1 MPMHIHFVDPYK
13 SVDSPVHRL
22 APRVK
27 LLIALAFI
35 VATALMPTGAWPVYV
50 LLLSATLSV
59 AVLSELRLSF
69 LLKRSALAL
78 PFALAAVTVI
88 FTTPGA
94 AWFQASLG
102 PWLITATGPG
112 VVRFLSIV
120 IKSWLSVQAAIL
132 LSATT
137 SFPDLLVAM
146 RAVHIPRLLV
156 AIFAMMWR
164 YLFVLSD
171 EALRL
176 MRARDA
182 RSASDGAIDGAHR
195 RSGGSLAWRGKVT
208 GGMAGSLFV
217 RSLERGERI
226 HAAMTARGYDGEV
239 RTLSDRE

>member
-1 MPMHIHFVDPYK
+1 MHVHFVDPYQPA
-13 SVDSPVHRL
+13 DSPVHRL
-22 APRVK
+22 APRAK
-27 LLIALAFI
+27 LLTALGFI
-35 VATALMPTGAWPVYV
+35 VVTALLPSGFWPVYL
-50 LLLSATLSV
+50 LLLSLTISASILS
-59 AVLSELRLSF
+59 SLRLSF
-69 LLKRSALAL
+69 LMKRSAVAL

-88 FTTPGA
+88 FTTPGT
-94 AWFQASLG
+94 AWLETSLG
-102 PWLITATGPG
+102 PWPITVTGPG

-120 IKSWLSVQAAIL
+120 VKSWLSVQAAIL

-156 AIFAMMWR
+156 AVFAMMWR

-176 MRARDA
+176 MRAREA
-182 RSASDGAIDGAHR
+182 RSGSNGLHR

-226 HAAMTARGYDGEV
+226 HAAMTARGYDGEI
-239 RTLSDRE
+239 RTLSPKE

>member
-1 MPMHIHFVDPYK
+1 MHIHFVDPYQPRE
-13 SVDSPVHRL
+13 SPIHRL
-22 APRVK
+22 APRLK
-27 LLIALAFI
+27 FLATVGFI
-35 VATALMPTGAWPVYV
+35 VATALMPNGAWPIYI
-50 LLLSATLSV
+50 LLLSLTVSV
-59 AVLSELRLSF
+59 AVLSELRLRF
-69 LLKRSALAL
+69 LMKRAAVAL

-88 FTTPGA
+88 FTTPGP
-94 AWFQASLG
+94 AWFQTSAG
-102 PWLITATGPG
+102 PSLITATGPG

-146 RAVHIPRLLV
+146 RSVHVPRLLV
-156 AIFAMMWR
+156 AIFGMMWR

-176 MRARDA
+176 MRAREA
-182 RSASDGAIDGAHR
+182 RSASDGLHGH
-195 RSGGSLAWRGKVT
+195 SGRSLAWRGKVT
-208 GGMAGSLFV
+208 GGMVGSLFV

-239 RTLSDRE
+239 RTLSDGE

>member
-1 MPMHIHFVDPYK
+1 MHINFDDPYEPR
-13 SVDSPVHRL
+13 DSSIHRL
-22 APRVK
+22 APRAK
-27 LLIALAFI
+27 FLAALAFI
-35 VATALMPTGAWPVYV
+35 VFTALMPTGAWPVYL
-50 LLLSATLSV
+50 LLLSVTVSV
-59 AVLSELRLSF
+59 AILSELRVSF
-69 LLKRSALAL
+69 LMKRSAVAL

-88 FTTPGA
+88 FTTPGT
-94 AWFQASLG
+94 AWFQMPWG

-120 IKSWLSVQAAIL
+120 IKSWLAVQAAIL

-164 YLFVLSD
+164 YLFVLSN

-176 MRARDA
+176 MRAREA
-182 RSASDGAIDGAHR
+182 RSASDDLHGR
-195 RSGGSLAWRGKVT
+195 PGGSLMWRGKVT
-208 GGMAGSLFV
+208 GGMVGSLFV

-239 RTLSDRE
+239 RTLAYKE

>member
-1 MPMHIHFVDPYK
+1 MHINFVDPYQP
-13 SVDSPVHRL
+13 SGSAVHRL
-22 APRVK
+22 APPVK
-27 LLIALAFI
+27 FVTALAFI
-35 VATALMPTGAWPVYV
+35 VATALMPTGAWPVYL
-50 LLLSATLSV
+50 LLLSLTVSV
-59 AVLSELRLSF
+59 AVLSEIRLSF
-69 LLKRSALAL
+69 LMKRSALAL

-94 AWFQASLG
+94 AWFQTPLG
-102 PWLITATGPG
+102 PWLITVTGPG

-146 RAVHIPRLLV
+146 RAIHIPRLLV
-156 AIFAMMWR
+156 AILAMMWR
-164 YLFVLSD
+164 YLLVLSD

-176 MRARDA
+176 MRARES
-182 RSASDGAIDGAHR
+182 RSASDDLRGR
-195 RSGGSLAWRGKVT
+195 PGGSLAWRGKVT

-239 RTLSDRE
+239 RTISHRE

>member
-1 MPMHIHFVDPYK
+1 MHIHFVDPYRAN
-13 SVDSPVHRL
+13 DSPIHRL

-27 LLIALAFI
+27 FVTALAFI

-50 LLLSATLSV
+50 LLLSLTLSA

-69 LLKRSALAL
+69 LMKRSALAL
-78 PFALAAVTVI
+78 PFALAAVTVV
-88 FTTPGA
+88 FTTPGTA
-94 AWFQASLG
+94 LFQLPLG

-112 VVRFLSIV
+112 VTRFLSIV

-156 AIFAMMWR
+156 AILAMMWR

-176 MRARDA
+176 MRARES
-182 RSASDGAIDGAHR
+182 RSASDGLHGR
-195 RSGGSLAWRGKVT
+195 PGGSLAWRGKVT

-226 HAAMTARGYDGEV
+226 HAAMNARGYNGEV
-239 RTLSDRE
+239 RTLSPKE

>member
-1 MPMHIHFVDPYK
+1 MHINFVDPYK
-13 SVDSPVHRL
+13 PSDSPIHRL

-27 LLIALAFI
+27 FLTALVFI
-35 VATALMPTGAWPVYV
+35 VATALMPTGAWPIYL
-50 LLLSATLSV
+50 LLLSLTVSV
-59 AVLSELRLSF
+59 AVLSELRVSF
-69 LLKRSALAL
+69 LMKRSAVAL

-88 FTTPGA
+88 FTTPGT
-94 AWFQASLG
+94 AWFQTSLG

-176 MRARDA
+176 MRAREA
-182 RSASDGAIDGAHR
+182 RSASDGLHGR
-195 RSGGSLAWRGKVT
+195 PGGSLMWRGKVT
-208 GGMAGSLFV
+208 GGMVGSLFV

-239 RTLSDRE
+239 RTLSHRE

>member
-1 MPMHIHFVDPYK
+1 MHIHFVDPYK
-13 SVDSPVHRL
+13 PSDSLVHRL
-22 APRVK
+22 APRAK
-27 LLIALAFI
+27 FLMALAFI
-35 VATALMPTGAWPVYV
+35 VATALMPTGAWPIYL
-50 LLLSATLSV
+50 LLLSLTVSV
-59 AVLSELRLSF
+59 AVLAEIRLSF
-69 LLKRSALAL
+69 LLKRSAVAL

-88 FTTPGA
+88 FTTPGT
-94 AWFQASLG
+94 AWFQMPLG
-102 PWLITATGPG
+102 PWVITASGPG
-112 VVRFLSIV
+112 LVRFLSIV

-182 RSASDGAIDGAHR
+182 RSASAGVHG

-226 HAAMTARGYDGEV
+226 HAAMAARGYDGEV
-239 RTLSDRE
+239 RTLSHKE